1 MKRQQRKCSATLLL
15 DIFIIFSIFATS
27 LVILYE
33 KIFLLDALFI
43 FLTLEDKKMH
53 CIAYPWLK
61 TMSTIKH
68 YHQQKLRRENNGLKI
83 EKLRH
88 LQLNWRKFS
97 CFPCFSLSRFHRI
110 FSHAIKSFNFTSTM
124 TLLKN
129 DFPSFCLQTFE
140 DVDCTTTL
148 CSFLTSLI
156 FDITMPQIATW
167 KWYELDLK
175 MKAKFFFAIFMKWNV
190 IFTKIE
196 VGKSIEADKFD
207 NLNRL
212 GMKLTINK
220 PMMSL

>member
-88 LQLNWRKFS
+88 LQIISHLTPNTAELKKIFMFSVLLTLTISSNFLACNQKFQFHVNHDTIKEWFSEFLSPNIRS
-97 CFPCFSLSRFHRI
+97 CRLYNNI
-110 FSHAIKSFNFTSTM
+110 VLFSHLSHFWHHH
-124 TLLKN
+124 
-129 DFPSFCLQTFE
+129 
-140 DVDCTTTL
+140 
-148 CSFLTSLI
+148 
-156 FDITMPQIATW
+156 ATNRN
-167 KWYELDLK
+167 LK
-175 MKAKFFFAIFMKWNV
+175 MIWTWLENESKVFFCNIY
-190 IFTKIE
+190 E
-196 VGKSIEADKFD
+196 VECDIH
-207 NLNRL
+207 
-212 GMKLTINK
+212 
-220 PMMSL
+220 